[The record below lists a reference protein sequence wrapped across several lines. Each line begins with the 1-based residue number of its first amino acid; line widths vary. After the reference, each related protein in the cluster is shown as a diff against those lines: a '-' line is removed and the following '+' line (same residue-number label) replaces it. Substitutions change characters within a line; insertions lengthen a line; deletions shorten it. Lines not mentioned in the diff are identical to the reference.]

1 MKYKIQ
7 SIVAM
12 VSALVLL
19 VGFLPASV
27 FAEDGASGQTYTVSG
42 LTSENVTVKVNGT
55 EVTPNADGC
64 ITVSSGDEVRVTP
77 KKGYE
82 ITGFQRPA
90 HDPVIILNY
99 PQDIWGDGTG
109 YQMVLDA
116 DAVEYDRYASKAPL
130 YFSDYYDS
138 FDAFEYFV
146 PIDADYGTAP
156 QNFVYCES
164 VSITVPAGTYDYFI
178 LVQGYHGIV
187 TASSEGNVS
196 GVTKGQVFESDNT
209 YEFTIT
215 KDPSTGNSDRVD
227 LNITQSVSGD
237 YGTPADDGSY
247 FFTMPAEDVAL
258 SITLTEFRYEL
269 TEGDNSVYDPESGTP
284 LRFVF
289 KRSLN
294 DDVTFDRF
302 TDASLDGNELT
313 EGVDYTKTRGS
324 VIIDIEP
331 EYLNTLPAG
340 EHALTVSFAD
350 ADGVSVS
357 FRIAAPPVPPEIKD
371 DVAPNTGVSGQ
382 IWLYVWL
389 VALMV
394 LAAYELKVRRQ
405 ENR

>member
-1 MKYKIQ
+1 MKYKLK
-7 SIVAM
+7 STVAI

-19 VGFLPASV
+19 VGILPASV
-27 FAEDGASGQTYTVSG
+27 FAEDKASGQTYTVSG

-64 ITVSSGDEVRVTP
+64 ITVSSGDEIRVTP
-77 KKGYE
+77 DKGYE

-116 DAVEYDRYASKAPL
+116 DAVEYDPYTSEAPRY
-130 YFSDYYDS
+130 FTNYYDS

-146 PIDADYGTAP
+146 PIDADYGTSP
-156 QNFVYCES
+156 QHFVYCES
-164 VSITVPAGTYDYFI
+164 VSITVPAGTYDFFI

-187 TASSEGNVS
+187 TASSEGNVA
-196 GVTKGQVFESDNT
+196 GVTKGQVFENDKI

-215 KDPSTGNSDRVD
+215 KDPDVGNSDRVD

-258 SITLTEFRYEL
+258 SITLTEFCYEL
-269 TEGDNSVYDPESGTP
+269 TEGDNSVYDPASGTP

-294 DDVTFDRF
+294 DDVAFDMF
-302 TDASLDGNELT
+302 TGVSVDGNELT

-324 VIIDIEP
+324 VIIEIDP
-331 EYLNTLPAG
+331 EYLKNLPEG
-340 EHALTVSFAD
+340 EHVLTVSFAD
-350 ADGVSVS
+350 AAGVSVT
-357 FRIAAPPVPPEIKD
+357 FRIAAAPVPPEQKENG
-371 DVAPNTGVSGQ
+371 APNTGVSGQ

-389 VALMV
+389 IALMI
-394 LAAYELKVRRQ
+394 LAAYELKVCRR